1 MDSVYY
7 IKKVETKKRSDGWV
21 SKLVVEDEVGKKL
34 VFIGEICKG
43 PNAAK
48 QSCARLY
55 SEFRNMMYSL

>member
-7 IKKVETKKRSDGWV
+7 IKKVETSKRIDGWV

-43 PNAAK
+43 PDAAK
-48 QSCARLY
+48 RSCAQLY
-55 SEFRNMMYSL
+55 SNFRRLMYSL